1 MADVFL
7 NIKYNDNGA
16 SVVVDKL
23 VAELQKLEQRPVQ
36 VRIDTT
42 PLREGTQEL
51 SKLTA
56 SFEKLKTTSVAFN
69 NSLNG
74 RTILQSFSDAEKNLT
89 VYERRIENTRRQI
102 QDLFIGTLAKKKLGL
117 FDSSDESNIKSFDD
131 KLKELKENFNVAR
144 ESAKIAR
151 LDIERIGAQID
162 IGGAKKSILELAQ
175 ELENLSKYGT
185 TNVRHDEAV
194 GRRVSAM
201 LGLPTLPSSATTES
215 PQSPRGAYSRYL
227 DYSGLSSHFADEERR
242 RMEEQKREQ
251 EKLLAEQKEKIEKTN
266 AEIALGYHQTWRG
279 IQQVVTG
286 AINSLQSAYNA
297 WKSTVEAPLN
307 LTGVS
312 SLVSMLESMEGSLLL
327 NQISSNISRGFSRS
341 LERYDILQTYPKIIE
356 SLGYSNEQA
365 KSSMDRLYKSVLG
378 LPTAFGDIVNSAQ
391 YFTLV
396 LDDLDRATDL
406 AIAANNAFVAS
417 GASSQ
422 QVTYGM
428 RQLQYIMDG
437 TQLRS
442 TQWYSLIR
450 SMPVA
455 LKEVGIALG
464 YPDYSSFTADLIK
477 NKIANEEFIDALID
491 VGLHSEKLGNVL
503 ESMKDRATAAL
514 TNVENAA
521 MRMGETWL
529 STLDTVLERTG
540 GKGIEENIKGVS
552 SVIDHIAE
560 VGAEWIETHGDEIQ
574 GLIDKFM
581 SINWE
586 SVIPSFFEGLVNIAD
601 RALDNIDKWIDDIG
615 SILEKVNT
623 TINSLENSKL
633 VKIVSGALS
642 TLPSLAQ
649 FFAGVTNIRLGSAL
663 VSAGVASG
671 GSLSGVLG
679 TGSVASGLKAIGSV
693 IASHPVIA
701 TISATL
707 LGIYGIVAKWDPEE
721 EKKEHDEF
729 VKSEDTR
736 LSTRDFIKEYS
747 SIILSPSARTD
758 EQIYR
763 LNSLRDLIYSS
774 TGGAL
779 NLPMLDIDSSIED
792 FNEAVRL
799 AKEYYSREYFAP
811 STELGK
817 TLQSRAMEDI
827 LAIEIPGAHESAL
840 NLYEEIMRLQEEY
853 DRVTE
858 KYAQRLSAIDERRA
872 RISALIEKLQKEGFE
887 WQYKTS
893 ADYAGIYG
901 GKDGKNGK
909 FFSEQVKE
917 SFGGLFRN
925 TLEDFGKIQAELTP
939 QISEL
944 NQKMIDTISGYEGTE
959 AEKSQLL
966 EAWASI
972 LGGIDPNDPGSVSRL
987 QTMITEGPSKLIETY
1002 LIPTIK
1008 SNEAL
1013 NENRKLL
1020 QEAMLEALGL
1030 AGGEADAEEDEIF
1043 GEMAKDNKIVAIAKA
1058 LQASLKDMNENY
1070 LPSIENGLIDF
1081 SNEVVKYIKEAMK
1094 RIDEL
1099 EVVARPTIN
1108 VLPRLRSP
1116 SGETAPAGSISRS
1129 TQQLER
1135 LVRQTQPFATGGFAP
1150 MGTDTIPAML
1160 TPGEYVQRR
1169 AAVQYFGKSFM
1180 DRINA
1185 LDLRGA
1191 LRSIYTSFAT
1201 PYATGGFVRSDNR
1214 SYRDNHATVNQVFNS
1229 SNASTGLR
1237 RVSRFVRALN

>member
-1 MADVFL
+1 MADVQL
-7 NIKYNDNGA
+7 NLIYNDNGA
-16 SVVVDKL
+16 QNNVDKL
-23 VAELQKLEQRPVQ
+23 VNVLRQIESRRYNINLSLPNMDRTNAQLHDMVDQLENIRKMSSGRPGEMFQGLSLSGLESAIQKAEASVNRYKQIIADFYGQ
-36 VRIDTT
+36 
-42 PLREGTQEL
+42 LRNAKDVKEYDSILNQIENSNEGLINSTKQLASLRTIFDSL
-51 SKLTA
+51 S
-56 SFEKLKTTSVAFN
+56 ETSGFK
-69 NSLNG
+69 SLNQQIEE
-74 RTILQSFSDAEKNLT
+74 TIKN
-89 VYERRIENTRRQI
+89 IENLQ
-102 QDLFIGTLAKKKLGL
+102 
-117 FDSSDESNIKSFDD
+117 
-131 KLKELKENFNVAR
+131 
-144 ESAKIAR
+144 
-151 LDIERIGAQID
+151 
-162 IGGAKKSILELAQ
+162 
-175 ELENLSKYGT
+175 KYGT
-185 TNVRHDEAV
+185 TNVTHDEAV

-201 LGLPTLPSSATTES
+201 LGLSALPSSATTEV
-215 PQSPRGAYSRYL
+215 PQSPRGQYARYL
-227 DYSGLSSHFADEERR
+227 DYSGISESLKTQEEEVKEVTEEVKKDNRNVFAD
-242 RMEEQKREQ
+242 
-251 EKLLAEQKEKIEKTN
+251 L
-266 AEIALGYHQTWRG
+266 
-279 IQQVVTG
+279 QQVATSVFQLLKRG
-286 AINSLQSAYNA
+286 WSDF
-297 WKSTVEAPLN
+297 KGFVEAPLN
-307 LTGVS
+307 LTGVNQLV
-312 SLVSMLESMEGSLLL
+312 SLVDKLEGSLVLDK
-327 NQISSNISRGFSRS
+327 ITSNITSGFSRS
-341 LERYDILQTYPKIIE
+341 LERYDILQTYPKIIQ
-356 SLGYSNEQA
+356 SLGYTSDEA
-365 KSSMDRLYKSVLG
+365 TESMDRLYKSVLG

-396 LDDLDRATDL
+396 LDDLDKATDL

-521 MRMGETWL
+521 MRMGENWL
-529 STLDTVLERTG
+529 STLDAVLERTG
-540 GKGIEENIKGVS
+540 GKGLEDNIKGVS
-552 SVIDHIAE
+552 SIIDHIAE
-560 VGAEWIETHGDEIQ
+560 VGADWIETHGDEIQ
-574 GLIDKFM
+574 GLIDKAM
-581 SINWE
+581 SIDWAE
-586 SVIPSFFEGLVNIAD
+586 LIPNLFQGLVDIAD
-601 RALDNIDKWIDDIG
+601 KALDNIDEWIPKIGNIISDVKTLFNEVDNSRTIRVLEMLGGGLGGGLALGGALKYLFGSAGLLGGGATAGAGLASGAGIGSALSVLAIPAAAVGG
-615 SILEKVNT
+615 SILIGKKESDESYRKGMEYIQSAEGKSQLVALMSELRREALAAGYGTHVSGSYQEISPRDGASSELFYGVEYSEEAAKAAVERTNHVIELIREATHGIINLQTVSYDSYGEYLDVISEILEFVNKYL
-623 TINSLENSKL
+623 SENS
-633 VKIVSGALS
+633 
-642 TLPSLAQ
+642 
-649 FFAGVTNIRLGSAL
+649 
-663 VSAGVASG
+663 
-671 GSLSGVLG
+671 
-679 TGSVASGLKAIGSV
+679 
-693 IASHPVIA
+693 
-701 TISATL
+701 
-707 LGIYGIVAKWDPEE
+707 
-721 EKKEHDEF
+721 
-729 VKSEDTR
+729 
-736 LSTRDFIKEYS
+736 
-747 SIILSPSARTD
+747 
-758 EQIYR
+758 
-763 LNSLRDLIYSS
+763 DL
-774 TGGAL
+774 T
-779 NLPMLDIDSSIED
+779 
-792 FNEAVRL
+792 
-799 AKEYYSREYFAP
+799 
-811 STELGK
+811 K
-817 TLQSRAMEDI
+817 TLKNRAMDDI
-827 LAIEIPGAHESAL
+827 LANEIPQAHESAL
-840 NLYEEIMRLQEEY
+840 NLYEEIAKLQEEY

-858 KYAQRLSAIDERRA
+858 KYTQRLSVIDERRA

-901 GKDGKNGK
+901 GKDGKGGK

-1030 AGGEADAEEDEIF
+1030 AGGEADTEEDEIF
-1043 GEMAKDNKIVAIAKA
+1043 EEMAKDNRIVAIGKA
-1058 LQASLKDMNENY
+1058 LQAALKDMNENY
-1070 LPSIENGLIDF
+1070 LPLIEDGLINF
-1081 SNEVVKYIKEAMK
+1081 SNEVVKYIKEAME

-1108 VLPRLRSP
+1108 VLPQLLLRSP
-1116 SGETAPAGSISRS
+1116 SGETAPADASSVSRS
-1129 TQQLER
+1129 TRQLER

-1229 SNASTGLR
+1229 SNSSTGLR
-1237 RVSRFVRALN
+1237 RVSRFVRALS

>member
-1 MADVFL
+1 MADVQL
-7 NIKYNDNGA
+7 NLLYNDNGA
-16 SVVVDKL
+16 ERAVDNLVNKL
-23 VAELQKLEQRPVQ
+23 FKLESHKFK
-36 VRIDTT
+36 I
-42 PLREGTQEL
+42 
-51 SKLTA
+51 S
-56 SFEKLKTTSVAFN
+56 
-69 NSLNG
+69 
-74 RTILQSFSDAEKNLT
+74 SDADAPAVNRVFT
-89 VYERRIENTRRQI
+89 DI
-102 QDLFIGTLAKKKLGL
+102 QRVATSTFQLLKRGW
-117 FDSSDESNIKSFDD
+117 SDFK
-131 KLKELKENFNVAR
+131 
-144 ESAKIAR
+144 
-151 LDIERIGAQID
+151 GA
-162 IGGAKKSILELAQ
+162 
-175 ELENLSKYGT
+175 
-185 TNVRHDEAV
+185 
-194 GRRVSAM
+194 
-201 LGLPTLPSSATTES
+201 
-215 PQSPRGAYSRYL
+215 
-227 DYSGLSSHFADEERR
+227 
-242 RMEEQKREQ
+242 
-251 EKLLAEQKEKIEKTN
+251 
-266 AEIALGYHQTWRG
+266 
-279 IQQVVTG
+279 
-286 AINSLQSAYNA
+286 
-297 WKSTVEAPLN
+297 VEAPLN
-307 LTGVS
+307 LTGVNQLV
-312 SLVSMLESMEGSLLL
+312 SLVDKLEGSLLL
-327 NQISSNISRGFSRS
+327 DKITSNITSGFSRS

-356 SLGYSNEQA
+356 SLGYTSDEA
-365 KSSMDRLYKSVLG
+365 TESMDRLYKSVLG

-396 LDDLDRATDL
+396 LDDLDKATDL

-540 GKGIEENIKGVS
+540 GKGLEDNIKGVS
-552 SVIDHIAE
+552 SIIDHIAK
-560 VGAEWIETHGDEIQ
+560 VGTEWIETHGDKIQ

-581 SINWE
+581 SIDWSE
-586 SVIPSFFEGLVNIAD
+586 LIPNLFEGLIEIAD
-601 RALDNIDKWIDDIG
+601 KALDNIDEWLPEIGNIISDVKTLFNEIDNSRTIKVLEMLGGSIGGGLALGGALRSLFGSAGLLGGGATASAGLASGAGVGSVLSALSIPAAVVGG
-615 SILEKVNT
+615 SILIGKKESDESYRKGMEYIQSAEGKSQLVSLMSELRREALAAGYGTHVSGSYQEISPRDGANSELFYGVEYSEDAAKAAVERTNHVIELIREATHGIINLQTISYDSYGEYLDVISEILEFVNKYL
-623 TINSLENSKL
+623 SENSDLTK
-633 VKIVSGALS
+633 ALK
-642 TLPSLAQ
+642 
-649 FFAGVTNIRLGSAL
+649 N
-663 VSAGVASG
+663 
-671 GSLSGVLG
+671 
-679 TGSVASGLKAIGSV
+679 
-693 IASHPVIA
+693 
-701 TISATL
+701 
-707 LGIYGIVAKWDPEE
+707 
-721 EKKEHDEF
+721 
-729 VKSEDTR
+729 
-736 LSTRDFIKEYS
+736 
-747 SIILSPSARTD
+747 
-758 EQIYR
+758 
-763 LNSLRDLIYSS
+763 
-774 TGGAL
+774 
-779 NLPMLDIDSSIED
+779 
-792 FNEAVRL
+792 
-799 AKEYYSREYFAP
+799 
-811 STELGK
+811 
-817 TLQSRAMEDI
+817 RAMDDI
-827 LAIEIPGAHESAL
+827 LANEIPGAHESAL

-858 KYAQRLSAIDERRA
+858 KYTQRLSAIDERRA

-925 TLEDFGKIQAELTP
+925 TLEDFGKVQAELTP

-987 QTMITEGPSKLIETY
+987 KTMITEGPSKLIETY

-1081 SNEVVKYIKEAMK
+1081 SNEIVKYIKEAMK

-1099 EVVARPTIN
+1099 EVVARPTLS
-1108 VLPRLRSP
+1108 VLPKVFLRSP
-1116 SGETAPAGSISRS
+1116 SGETAPTDGSVGRRGS
-1129 TQQLER
+1129 TREQLQR
-1135 LVRQTQPFATGGFAP
+1135 LVDQTMPFATGGFAP

>member
-1 MADVFL
+1 MADVQL
-7 NIKYNDNGA
+7 NLIYNDNGA
-16 SVVVDKL
+16 QNNVDKL
-23 VAELQKLEQRPVQ
+23 VNALRQIESRRYNINLSLPNMDRTNAQLHDMVDQLENIRKMSSGRPGEMFQGLSLSGLESAIQKAEASVNRYKTAIADFYGQ
-36 VRIDTT
+36 
-42 PLREGTQEL
+42 LRNTKDAKEYDSILNQIENSNEGLINSTKQL
-51 SKLTA
+51 A
-56 SFEKLKTTSVAFN
+56 SL
-69 NSLNG
+69 
-74 RTILQSFSDAEKNLT
+74 RTIFDSLSETSGFKNLNQQIEET
-89 VYERRIENTRRQI
+89 IKNIENLQ
-102 QDLFIGTLAKKKLGL
+102 
-117 FDSSDESNIKSFDD
+117 
-131 KLKELKENFNVAR
+131 
-144 ESAKIAR
+144 
-151 LDIERIGAQID
+151 
-162 IGGAKKSILELAQ
+162 
-175 ELENLSKYGT
+175 KYGT
-185 TNVRHDEAV
+185 TNVTHDEAV

-201 LGLPTLPSSATTES
+201 LGLSALPSSATTEV
-215 PQSPRGAYSRYL
+215 PQSPRGQYARYL
-227 DYSGLSSHFADEERR
+227 DYSGISESLKTQEEEVKEVTEEVKKDNRNVFAD
-242 RMEEQKREQ
+242 
-251 EKLLAEQKEKIEKTN
+251 L
-266 AEIALGYHQTWRG
+266 
-279 IQQVVTG
+279 QQVATSVFQLLKRG
-286 AINSLQSAYNA
+286 WSDF
-297 WKSTVEAPLN
+297 KGFVEAPLN
-307 LTGVS
+307 LTGVNQLV
-312 SLVSMLESMEGSLLL
+312 SLVDKLEGSLVLDK
-327 NQISSNISRGFSRS
+327 ITSNITSGFSRS
-341 LERYDILQTYPKIIE
+341 LERYDILQTYPKIIQ
-356 SLGYSNEQA
+356 SLGYTSDEA
-365 KSSMDRLYKSVLG
+365 TESMDRLYKSVLG

-396 LDDLDRATDL
+396 LDDLDKATDL

-521 MRMGETWL
+521 MRMGENWL
-529 STLDTVLERTG
+529 STLDAVLERTG
-540 GKGIEENIKGVS
+540 GKGLEDNIKGVS
-552 SVIDHIAE
+552 SIIDHIAE
-560 VGAEWIETHGDEIQ
+560 VGADWIETHGDEIQ
-574 GLIDKFM
+574 GLIDKAM
-581 SINWE
+581 SIDWAE
-586 SVIPSFFEGLVNIAD
+586 LIPNLFQGLVDIAD
-601 RALDNIDKWIDDIG
+601 KALDNIDEWIPKIGNIISDVKTLFNEVDNSRTIRVLEMLGGGLGGGLALGGALKYLFGSAGLLGGGATAGAGLASGAGIGSALSVLAIPAAAVGG
-615 SILEKVNT
+615 SILIGKKESDESYRKGMEYIQSAEGKSQLVALMSELRREALAAGYGTHVSGSYQEISPRDGASSELFYGVEYSEEAAKAAVERTNHVIELIREATHGIINLQTVSYDSYGEYLDVISEILEFVNKYL
-623 TINSLENSKL
+623 SENS
-633 VKIVSGALS
+633 
-642 TLPSLAQ
+642 
-649 FFAGVTNIRLGSAL
+649 
-663 VSAGVASG
+663 
-671 GSLSGVLG
+671 
-679 TGSVASGLKAIGSV
+679 
-693 IASHPVIA
+693 
-701 TISATL
+701 
-707 LGIYGIVAKWDPEE
+707 
-721 EKKEHDEF
+721 
-729 VKSEDTR
+729 
-736 LSTRDFIKEYS
+736 
-747 SIILSPSARTD
+747 
-758 EQIYR
+758 
-763 LNSLRDLIYSS
+763 DL
-774 TGGAL
+774 T
-779 NLPMLDIDSSIED
+779 
-792 FNEAVRL
+792 
-799 AKEYYSREYFAP
+799 
-811 STELGK
+811 K
-817 TLQSRAMEDI
+817 TLKNRAMDDI
-827 LAIEIPGAHESAL
+827 LANEIPQAHESAL
-840 NLYEEIMRLQEEY
+840 NLYEEIAKLQEEY

-858 KYAQRLSAIDERRA
+858 KYTQRLSVIDERRA

-901 GKDGKNGK
+901 GKDGKGGK

-925 TLEDFGKIQAELTP
+925 TLEDFGKVQAELTP

-944 NQKMIDTISGYEGTE
+944 NQKMIETISGYEGTE

-1043 GEMAKDNKIVAIAKA
+1043 EEMAKDNRIVAIGKA
-1058 LQASLKDMNENY
+1058 LQAALKDMNENY
-1070 LPSIENGLIDF
+1070 LPLIEDGLINF
-1081 SNEVVKYIKEAMK
+1081 SNEVVKYIKEAME

-1108 VLPRLRSP
+1108 VLPQLLLRSP
-1116 SGETAPAGSISRS
+1116 SGETAPADASSVSRS
-1129 TQQLER
+1129 TRQLER

-1237 RVSRFVRALN
+1237 RVSRFVRALS

>member
-1 MADVFL
+1 MADVQL
-7 NIKYNDNGA
+7 NLIYNDNGA
-16 SVVVDKL
+16 QNNVDKL
-23 VAELQKLEQRPVQ
+23 VNVLRQIESRRYNINLSLPNMDRTNAQLHDMVDQLENIRKMSSGRPGEMFQGLSLSGLESAIQKAELSVNRYKQAIADFYGQ
-36 VRIDTT
+36 
-42 PLREGTQEL
+42 LRNTKDAKEYDSILSQIENSNEGLINSTKQL
-51 SKLTA
+51 A
-56 SFEKLKTTSVAFN
+56 SL
-69 NSLNG
+69 
-74 RTILQSFSDAEKNLT
+74 RTIFDSLSETSGFKNLNQQIEDT
-89 VYERRIENTRRQI
+89 IKNIENLQ
-102 QDLFIGTLAKKKLGL
+102 
-117 FDSSDESNIKSFDD
+117 
-131 KLKELKENFNVAR
+131 
-144 ESAKIAR
+144 
-151 LDIERIGAQID
+151 
-162 IGGAKKSILELAQ
+162 
-175 ELENLSKYGT
+175 KYGT
-185 TNVRHDEAV
+185 TNVTHDEAV

-201 LGLPTLPSSATTES
+201 LGLSALPSSATTEV

-227 DYSGLSSHFADEERR
+227 DYSGLSSHFAEEERR

-327 NQISSNISRGFSRS
+327 NQISSNITRGFSRS

-365 KSSMDRLYKSVLG
+365 KNSMDRLYKSVLG

-529 STLDTVLERTG
+529 STLDAVLERTG

-552 SVIDHIAE
+552 TIIDHIAE
-560 VGAEWIETHGDEIQ
+560 VGTKWIETHGDEIQ

-601 RALDNIDKWIDDIG
+601 RALDNVDTWIDKIG

-642 TLPSLAQ
+642 TLPSIAQ
-649 FFAGVTNIRLGSAL
+649 FFAGVSNIRLGSAL

-747 SIILSPSARTD
+747 SIILGPSARTD
-758 EQIYR
+758 EQVYR

-817 TLQSRAMEDI
+817 TLQSRAMDDI
-827 LAIEIPGAHESAL
+827 LANEIPEAHESAL

-1116 SGETAPAGSISRS
+1116 SGETAPAGSVSRS

>member
-16 SVVVDKL
+16 SVIVDKL
-23 VAELQKLEQRPVQ
+23 VTELQKLEQRPVQ
-36 VRIDTT
+36 VRIDTA
-42 PLREGTQEL
+42 PLRESAQEL

-69 NSLNG
+69 NSFNG
-74 RTILQSFSDAEKNLT
+74 RTVAQSFSDAEKNLT
-89 VYERRIENTRRQI
+89 NYERRIENTRRQI

-117 FDSSDESNIKSFDD
+117 FDSSDESNIKSFNE
-131 KLKELKENFNVAR
+131 ELQNLRNNFNVAK

-185 TNVRHDEAV
+185 TNVRQDEAV

-201 LGLPTLPSSATTES
+201 LGLSALPSSATTES

-227 DYSGLSSHFADEERR
+227 DYSGLSSHFAEEERR

-327 NQISSNISRGFSRS
+327 DQITSNISTGFSQGV
-341 LERYDILQTYPKIIE
+341 ERYDILQSFPAVMEHI
-356 SLGYSNEQA
+356 GYSSDDA
-365 KSSMDRLYKSVLG
+365 SSAMDRLYQSVLG
-378 LPTAFGDIVNSAQ
+378 LPTSFGDIVQNAQ
-391 YFTLV
+391 FFTLV
-396 LDDLDRATDL
+396 LDDLDKATDL

-417 GASSQ
+417 GANSQ
-422 QVTYGM
+422 QISSGM
-428 RQLQYIMDG
+428 RQLQYILDG
-437 TQLRS
+437 TKLRS

-450 SMPVA
+450 SMPLA
-455 LKEVGIALG
+455 LREVGDALG
-464 YPDYSSFTADLIK
+464 YPDFSSFTADLMGG
-477 NKIANEEFIDALID
+477 KIASEELIDTLID
-491 VGLHSEKLGNVL
+491 VGLNSEKLGGIIDVMKSRIEATLENV
-503 ESMKDRATAAL
+503 
-514 TNVENAA
+514 TNAGR
-521 MRMGETWL
+521 RMGE
-529 STLDTVLERTG
+529 SIIESLDSVLRREG
-540 GKGIEENIKGVS
+540 GKGLTENIKGVS
-552 SVIDHIAE
+552 SIIDHITETATD
-560 VGAEWIETHGDEIQ
+560 WIDKNGDKIQ
-574 GLIDKFM
+574 ALVDKFFDIDWGSIVPSFLEGLI
-581 SINWE
+581 
-586 SVIPSFFEGLVNIAD
+586 NIAD
-601 RALDNIDKWIDDIG
+601 RALDNIDTWIDKIG
-615 SILEKVNT
+615 SILEDVNT
-623 TINSLENSKL
+623 TINTLEHSRWI
-633 VKIVSGALS
+633 KIVSGALS
-642 TLPSLAQ
+642 TLPSIAQ
-649 FFAGVTNIRLGSAL
+649 FFAGVSNIRLGSAL
-663 VSAGVASG
+663 VSTGVASG

-747 SIILSPSARTD
+747 SIILGPSARTD

-817 TLQSRAMEDI
+817 TLQNRAMDDI
-827 LAIEIPGAHESAL
+827 LANEILGAHESAL

-901 GKDGKNGK
+901 GKDGKDGK

-944 NQKMIDTISGYEGTE
+944 NQKMIDTISGYEGTD

-1116 SGETAPAGSISRS
+1116 SGETAPAGSVSRS